1 MVFGILRGRRRL
13 LASHLAGMACAGLL
27 AGCAADDDRSASW
40 QRNLQE
46 DQGGGIFANLFRGG
60 SQTALAGQSARAG
73 QPLLVPG
80 NDRFVNETLRPLPP
94 GAQRADDGILLNFE
108 DADLREVVATIL
120 GDILELNYLYDPR
133 VQGRVTLQTVS
144 PLTDEDTVATLELIL
159 RQNGGALVLRDGV
172 YAVVP
177 IAEAGS
183 VTQVPRLAEGA
194 VTLEPGFAVLVAPL
208 RHASASELAGV
219 LEPLAGFETTVR
231 FDQNRN
237 VLILTGSSADLT
249 ALRETVAMFDVDWLD
264 GLSYGLFPLRNA
276 QADGI
281 ITELEAVLGGPQSPV
296 RDQVVLQPVTR
307 MNAVLIVTKRR
318 KILEELRLWVGR
330 LDQDIGAGRD
340 GVYVYRVENIPATDL
355 ADALQQVFGQGGTGG
370 SRRTDS
376 FAGGT
381 ETITA
386 ETEAVADPDLELDLP
401 PALSGAGTDFGG
413 LSIDGDENVRI
424 FANEVNNTLVVR
436 SSPETYRRI
445 ASIIRQLDTAPLQVL
460 IDATIAE
467 VTLTDELDYGVQF
480 FLSNGRRQIIN
491 TTGNSS
497 SVSASLPGFAA
508 SYVKGGAEVVLSAL
522 DQVTRI
528 NVIST
533 PRIMVL
539 DNQSAT
545 LNVGDEVPIITQ
557 QQQSTDGNSNIINQV
572 SYRETGTSLS
582 VQPRVSSSGL
592 VTLDILQETSN
603 VVESTADGT
612 LTPTI
617 SQRTIESSIAV
628 QNGQTIL
635 LGGLIQE
642 RDSRT
647 KSGIPVLSDAPVIG
661 GLFGTRGASTGRTEL
676 IVLLTPRVVRN
687 PNEVRDITDELR
699 DRIQNL
705 SPDFAPKNN
714 LTRLKRP

>member
-1 MVFGILRGRRRL
+1 MIFGILWGRRSL
-13 LASHLAGMACAGLL
+13 PASRLAGMVSAVLL
-27 AGCAADDDRSASW
+27 AGCAADDERAKSW
-40 QRNLQE
+40 QRGLQE
-46 DQGGGIFANLFRGG
+46 DQGSGIFANLFRGG

-108 DADLREVVATIL
+108 EADLREVVATIL

-183 VTQVPRLAEGA
+183 VTRVPRLADGS

-355 ADALQQVFGQGGTGG
+355 ADALQQVFGQAG
-370 SRRTDS
+370 SGSARRNDS
-376 FAGGT
+376 FAAGT
-381 ETITA
+381 ETVTA
-386 ETEAVADPDLELDLP
+386 ETGADPDLDLP
-401 PALSGAGTDFGG
+401 PALASAAPGLGG

-497 SVSASLPGFAA
+497 SVSANLPGFAA

-557 QQQSTDGNSNIINQV
+557 QQQSADSNSNIINQV
-572 SYRETGTSLS
+572 TYRETGTSLS

-661 GLFGTRGASTGRTEL
+661 GLFGTRGASSGRTEL

-705 SPDFAPKNN
+705 SPEFAPKNN